1 MSGSN
6 VRGEPRWVT
15 KVVVLAVHDAQL
27 AEHGGGRGVRDEGL
41 LETALDRPKNRYH
54 YMQPDEAAGAQVS
67 ASDMAALAAAYAYGL
82 AKNHPFVDGN
92 KRTSFVVCELFLALN
107 GYELAM
113 DDTTTVTTWLAL
125 AASEL
130 SEDELATR
138 IAAAL
143 QEAAD

>member
-1 MSGSN
+1 MN
-6 VRGEPRWVT
+6 EPAVRQEPRWVT
-15 KVVVLAVHDAQL
+15 KAVALAVHDAQL

-54 YMQPDEAAGAQVS
+54 YMQQDEAGQERLS
-67 ASDMAALAAAYAYGL
+67 ASDVSALAAAYAYGI

-107 GYELAM
+107 GYELTL
-113 DDTTTVTTWLAL
+113 DDAAAVTTWLAL

-130 SEDELATR
+130 TEDELARR
-138 IAAAL
+138 I
-143 QEAAD
+143 EATLNKA

>member
-1 MSGSN
+1 MN
-6 VRGEPRWVT
+6 ERAVRQEPRWVT
-15 KVVVLAVHDAQL
+15 KAVVLAVHDAQL

-54 YMQPDEAAGAQVS
+54 YMQQDEAGQVRLS
-67 ASDMAALAAAYAYGL
+67 ASDVSALAAAYAYGI

-107 GYELAM
+107 GYELTL
-113 DDTTTVTTWLAL
+113 DDAAAVKTWSAL

-130 SEDELATR
+130 REEDLAR
-138 IAAAL
+138 KIEAAL
-143 QEAAD
+143 NAA

>member
-1 MSGSN
+1 MN
-6 VRGEPRWVT
+6 EPAVRQEPRWVT
-15 KVVVLAVHDAQL
+15 KAVVLSVHDAQL

-54 YMQPDEAAGAQVS
+54 YMQHDEAGQVRLS
-67 ASDMAALAAAYAYGL
+67 ASDVSALAAAYAYGI

-107 GYELAM
+107 GYELTM
-113 DDTTTVTTWLAL
+113 DDATAVKTWLAL

-130 SEDELATR
+130 REEDLAR
-138 IAAAL
+138 KIEAAL
-143 QEAAD
+143 NAA

>member
-1 MSGSN
+1 
-6 VRGEPRWVT
+6 VT
-15 KVVVLAVHDAQL
+15 KTVVLAVHDAQL

-54 YMQPDEAAGAQVS
+54 YMQQDEAGAERIS
-67 ASDMAALAAAYAYGL
+67 ASDVAALAAAYAYGI

-107 GYELAM
+107 GYELTL
-113 DDTTTVTTWLAL
+113 DDAAAVTTWLAL

-130 SEDELATR
+130 TEDELATK
-138 IAAAL
+138 IEAAL
-143 QEAAD
+143 SVV

>member
-1 MSGSN
+1 M
-6 VRGEPRWVT
+6 T
-15 KVVVLAVHDAQL
+15 KAVVLAVHDAQL

-54 YMQPDEAAGAQVS
+54 YMQQDEAGQEQIS
-67 ASDMAALAAAYAYGL
+67 ASDVAALAAAYAYGI

-107 GYELAM
+107 GYDLTL
-113 DDTTTVTTWLAL
+113 DDAAAVTTWLAL

-130 SEDELATR
+130 TEDELATK
-138 IAAAL
+138 IEAAL
-143 QEAAD
+143 SVV

>member
-1 MSGSN
+1 MSEHH
-6 VRGEPRWVT
+6 RDEPRWVT
-15 KVVVLAVHDAQL
+15 KAVVLAVHDAQL

-54 YMQPDEAAGAQVS
+54 YMQPEEAAGAQVS
-67 ASDMAALAAAYAYGL
+67 TSDIATLAAAYAYGI

-107 GYELAM
+107 GYELTM
-113 DDTTTVTTWLAL
+113 DDATAVTTWLAL

-130 SEDELATR
+130 SEDELADR
-138 IAAAL
+138 IAPL
-143 QEAAD
+143 IQEAAD

>member
-1 MSGSN
+1 MN
-6 VRGEPRWVT
+6 EPAVRQEPRWVT
-15 KVVVLAVHDAQL
+15 KAVVLAVHDAQL

-54 YMQPDEAAGAQVS
+54 YMQQDEASQEQLS
-67 ASDMAALAAAYAYGL
+67 ASDVAALAAAYAYGI

-107 GYELAM
+107 GYDLTM
-113 DDTTTVTTWLAL
+113 DDAAAVTTWLAL

-130 SEDELATR
+130 TEDDLA
-138 IAAAL
+138 IKI
-143 QEAAD
+143 EASLNIG

>member
-1 MSGSN
+1 MREPH
-6 VRGEPRWVT
+6 RGEPRWVS
-15 KVVVLAVHDAQL
+15 KAVVLAVHDAQL

-67 ASDMAALAAAYAYGL
+67 TSDMAALAAAYAYGI

-113 DDTTTVTTWLAL
+113 DDATAVTTWLAL

-130 SEDELATR
+130 SEDELADS
-138 IAAAL
+138 IAAL
-143 QEAAD
+143 IQEAAD

>member
-1 MSGSN
+1 MSGQD
-6 VRGEPRWVT
+6 VRQEPRWVT
-15 KVVVLAVHDAQL
+15 KAVVLAVHDAQL

-54 YMQPDEAAGAQVS
+54 YMQQDEGGQEQMS
-67 ASDMAALAAAYAYGL
+67 ASDVAALAAAYAYGI

-107 GYELAM
+107 GYELTM
-113 DDTTTVTTWLAL
+113 DDAAAVTTWLAL

-130 SEDELATR
+130 TEDELARR
-138 IAAAL
+138 IEEAL
-143 QEAAD
+143 NVG

>member
-1 MSGSN
+1 MN
-6 VRGEPRWVT
+6 EPARRQEPRWVT
-15 KVVVLAVHDAQL
+15 KAVVLAVHDAQL

-54 YMQPDEAAGAQVS
+54 YLQQDEAGQEQIS
-67 ASDMAALAAAYAYGL
+67 TSDVAALAAAYAYGI

-107 GYELAM
+107 GYDLTM
-113 DDTTTVTTWLAL
+113 DDAAAVTTWLAL

-130 SEDELATR
+130 AEDELAR
-138 IAAAL
+138 KIEAAL
-143 QEAAD
+143 NIG

>member
-1 MSGSN
+1 MSEPAGRQ
-6 VRGEPRWVT
+6 VPRWVT
-15 KVVVLAVHDAQL
+15 KAVVLAVHDAQL

-54 YMQPDEAAGAQVS
+54 YMQQDEGGQEQMS
-67 ASDMAALAAAYAYGL
+67 ASDVAALDAADAYGI

-107 GYELAM
+107 GYDLTM
-113 DDTTTVTTWLAL
+113 DDGTAVTTWLAL

-130 SEDELATR
+130 SEDELAR
-138 IAAAL
+138 KIEAAL
-143 QEAAD
+143 NIG

>member
-1 MSGSN
+1 M
-6 VRGEPRWVT
+6 T
-15 KVVVLAVHDAQL
+15 KDVVLAVHDAQL

-54 YMQPDEAAGAQVS
+54 YMQQDEGGQEQMS
-67 ASDMAALAAAYAYGL
+67 ASDVAALAAAYAYGI

-107 GYELAM
+107 GYDLTM
-113 DDTTTVTTWLAL
+113 DDAAAVTTWLAL

-130 SEDELATR
+130 SEDELALKIEATVSAGRHPVEITR
-138 IAAAL
+138 RL
-143 QEAAD
+143 P

>member
-1 MSGSN
+1 MSAQD
-6 VRGEPRWVT
+6 VRQEPRWGT
-15 KVVVLAVHDAQL
+15 KAVVLAVHDAQL

-54 YMQPDEAAGAQVS
+54 YMQQDEAGQERIS
-67 ASDMAALAAAYAYGL
+67 ASDVATLAAAYAYGI

-107 GYELAM
+107 GYELTL
-113 DDTTTVTTWLAL
+113 DDAAAVTTWLAL

-130 SEDELATR
+130 SEDELARR
-138 IAAAL
+138 IEAAL
-143 QEAAD
+143 SVV